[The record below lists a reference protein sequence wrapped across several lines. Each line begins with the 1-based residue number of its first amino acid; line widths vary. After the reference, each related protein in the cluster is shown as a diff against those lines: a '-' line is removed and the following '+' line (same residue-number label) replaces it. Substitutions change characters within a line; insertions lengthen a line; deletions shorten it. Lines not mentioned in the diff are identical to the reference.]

1 MILRARNFFRCS
13 ENTASRK
20 KLLLPEKTVDEYGHI
35 VYVQEEKLYPT
46 LKEFTSS
53 SNECLNKL
61 GSPLAKWS
69 EKSSWDWDEASDKL
83 FSDEIKPPDKLFSDT
98 SVQIE
103 SSPGEAEDFSR
114 PPV

>member
-1 MILRARNFFRCS
+1 M
-13 ENTASRK
+13 
-20 KLLLPEKTVDEYGHI
+20 
-35 VYVQEEKLYPT
+35 YVQEEKLYPT

-53 SNECLNKL
+53 SDECLNKL

-69 EKSSWDWDEASDKL
+69 KKKVPGVWDDASDKL

-103 SSPGEAEDFSR
+103 SSPREAKDFSR